1 MARPRCEFAINHLSR
16 FFFLL
21 LSAADRDCED
31 YPGEIRKSVTFVNL
45 VVDFLIV
52 GRPASQHQKGTHE
65 NFIFHSNCVE
75 IEKNK
80 LSRTTRIEM
89 PSEKENKK
97 RKVEHEI
104 VFKK

>member
-52 GRPASQHQKGTHE
+52 RRPASQHQKGTHE

-75 IEKNK
+75 IEKKKTNFLVRQELK
-80 LSRTTRIEM
+80 CLAKKKK
-89 PSEKENKK
+89 EK
-97 RKVEHEI
+97 
-104 VFKK
+104 